1 MSKQQGPKKKV
12 VAAAPKAAKQ
22 PPVVAAKPKTG
33 RPSLAEKKVELI
45 FNRNNYILM
54 GAGALLMAIGIL
66 LMGGGDMPDPN
77 TWDESIIYSPRRM
90 VLAPLL
96 MIAGLVVEV
105 FAIFKR

>member
-90 VLAPLL
+90 VLAPIF

>member
-12 VAAAPKAAKQ
+12 VAAAPKVAKQ
-22 PPVVAAKPKTG
+22 PPVAAYKPKTS
-33 RPSLAEKKVELI
+33 RPSIPEKKVELV
-45 FNRNNYILM
+45 FNRKNYILL

-66 LMGGGDMPDPN
+66 LMSGGDMPDPN

-90 VLAPLL
+90 VLAPIF

>member
-12 VAAAPKAAKQ
+12 VAAAPKVAKQ
-22 PPVVAAKPKTG
+22 PPVAAYKPKTS
-33 RPSLAEKKVELI
+33 RPSIPEKKVELV
-45 FNRNNYILM
+45 FNRKNYILL

-66 LMGGGDMPDPN
+66 LMSGGDMPDPN